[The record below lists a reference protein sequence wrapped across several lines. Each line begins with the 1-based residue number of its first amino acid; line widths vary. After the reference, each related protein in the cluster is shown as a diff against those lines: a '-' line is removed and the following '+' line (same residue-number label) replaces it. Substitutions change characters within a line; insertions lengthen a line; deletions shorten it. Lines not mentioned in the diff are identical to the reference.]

1 MWLNTQS
8 ILKNSSYHTVPE
20 TMGVD
25 DEATRETYKCHGY
38 GYLAEKIFC
47 PSGMKTCDTCQSL
60 LKIGCCTC
68 TIRQKQNGQG
78 DSSYNP
84 Y

>member
-47 PSGMKTCDTCQSL
+47 PSGMKTCKTCL
-60 LKIGCCTC
+60 CNFI
-68 TIRQKQNGQG
+68 
-78 DSSYNP
+78 DSDALSKERGH
-84 Y
+84 